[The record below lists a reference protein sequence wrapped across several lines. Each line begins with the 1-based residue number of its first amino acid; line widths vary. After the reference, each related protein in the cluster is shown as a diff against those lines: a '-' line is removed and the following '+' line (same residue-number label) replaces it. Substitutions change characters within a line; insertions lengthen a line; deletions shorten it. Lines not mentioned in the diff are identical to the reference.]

1 MERHFQEINFFRM
14 LEEAVCTLKEQVNI
28 YEQEVD
34 QVIPITIMKLSQVLR
49 NIKIFYISDQRT
61 IENKGVEL

>member
-1 MERHFQEINFFRM
+1 MERHFQEIKFFRM

-34 QVIPITIMKLSQVLR
+34 QVIQITITKLSQVLR

-61 IENKGVEL
+61 IKNKGVQL

>member
-1 MERHFQEINFFRM
+1 MRRENEKKPMKRQLQEIKLFRM

-34 QVIPITIMKLSQVLR
+34 QV
-49 NIKIFYISDQRT
+49 
-61 IENKGVEL
+61 

>member
-1 MERHFQEINFFRM
+1 MTFFLSFLRQENEKKPMERHFQEITFFRM

-34 QVIPITIMKLSQVLR
+34 QVIPI
-49 NIKIFYISDQRT
+49 Y
-61 IENKGVEL
+61 